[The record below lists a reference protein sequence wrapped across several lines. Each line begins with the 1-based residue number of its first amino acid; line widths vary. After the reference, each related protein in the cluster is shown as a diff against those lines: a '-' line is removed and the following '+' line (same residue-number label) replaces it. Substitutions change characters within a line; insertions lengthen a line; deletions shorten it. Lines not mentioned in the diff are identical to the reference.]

1 MEEEKRD
8 GQKTVVAFIS
18 GLLIGGLLMWVFG
31 AQPKKGGPDMVK
43 KDDAQNVQQGTDANA
58 TQPTTDA
65 TAPAVA
71 ATTPEAP
78 KVEVAQGGAG
88 SIAVADQKAGMKV
101 TLGDVKFPANGG
113 WIAVQ
118 NIAGDKLGTTIGAAR
133 FDVKAGLV
141 PKVIDLIGSTVAGN
155 TYAVVFHG
163 TDGDHMYT
171 SATDKVVMGADGK
184 PLATTFKAQ

>member
-31 AQPKKGGPDMVK
+31 APQKKNGPDMVK
-43 KDDAQNVQQGTDANA
+43 GDNAQGEVKTGDQAT
-58 TQPTTDA
+58 TQPTTE
-65 TAPAVA
+65 VA
-71 ATTPEAP
+71 ATAGTPTT
-78 KVEVAQGGAG
+78 AQTEISAGAG
-88 SIAVADQKAGMKV
+88 SIAIADQKAGMSI

-133 FDVKAGLV
+133 FDIKAGLV
-141 PKVIDLIGSTVAGN
+141 PKKIDLIGSTVAGKV
-155 TYAVVFHG
+155 YAVVFHG

-171 SATDKVVMGADGK
+171 SATDKVAVGADGK
-184 PLATTFKAQ
+184 PLATMFKAQ

>member
-18 GLLIGGLLMWVFG
+18 GLLIGGLLMWAFSG
-31 AQPKKGGPDMVK
+31 PQKKGGPDMVK
-43 KDDAQNVQQGTDANA
+43 NDTAQGDIKTADQNN

-65 TAPAVA
+65 AAPTTATA
-71 ATTPEAP
+71 ADP
-78 KVEVAQGGAG
+78 KVEVMAGVG
-88 SIAVADQKAGMKV
+88 SISVADQKAGMSV

-133 FDVKAGLV
+133 FDVKAGLI
-141 PKVIDLIGSTVAGN
+141 PKAIDLIGSTVAGN